1 MAETTSQMLT
11 RMTKVTS
18 QRNDDAVNKLLKEG
32 WRLLAVDQ
40 VASHD
45 GGDAWVETKY
55 VLGYPDQD
63 PLSGVE
69 G

>member
-1 MAETTSQMLT
+1 MAETTAQMLT

-18 QRNDDAVNKLLKEG
+18 QRSDDAVNKLLNEG
-32 WRLLAVDQ
+32 WRLLSVEQ
-40 VASHD
+40 VPMRD

-63 PLSGVE
+63 SLAGPQD
-69 G
+69 